1 MRWNQEQ
8 QVGHASDVAC
18 GGRPGDVAKR
28 QATSTKACMHQT
40 WHVRIW
46 QITTATGMQHQLRPA
61 LISRGV
67 CTAPGHQ
74 RPWPARI
81 GQRQAK
87 SAKACSHKLWC
98 VRIWQTTSAIG
109 MQHQPRPARL
119 TRGVCASA
127 GRHRPWPARIGQGL
141 HASTMASAHLAND
154 VSQQHAACL
163 HVSAVAIAHRLVD
176 IGRDLRASSYGRQNR
191 PRPTRINHGVY
202 ASAGRHRS

>member
-1 MRWNQEQ
+1 M
-8 QVGHASDVAC
+8 GHTSDVAY

-46 QITTATGMQHQLRPA
+46 QITTATSMQHQLRPA

-67 CTAPGHQ
+67 CAAPGHQ
-74 RPWPARI
+74 
-81 GQRQAK
+81 
-87 SAKACSHKLWC
+87 
-98 VRIWQTTSAIG
+98 
-109 MQHQPRPARL
+109 
-119 TRGVCASA
+119 
-127 GRHRPWPARIGQGL
+127 RPWPARIGQGL
-141 HASTMASAHLAND
+141 HASTMACAHLAND

-163 HVSAVAIAHRLVD
+163 HVSAVAIAHRLVE

>member
-8 QVGHASDVAC
+8 QVGHTSDVAY

-67 CTAPGHQ
+67 CAAPGHQ
-74 RPWPARI
+74 RPWLARI

-109 MQHQPRPARL
+109 MHHQPRPARL
-119 TRGVCASA
+119 TRGVWSPAVACAHRSRPARINHGVCASGKRRQPTACSMPARISRGHCASA
-127 GRHRPWPARIGQGL
+127 GRHR
-141 HASTMASAHLAND
+141 S
-154 VSQQHAACL
+154 
-163 HVSAVAIAHRLVD
+163 
-176 IGRDLRASSYGRQNR
+176 
-191 PRPTRINHGVY
+191 
-202 ASAGRHRS
+202 